1 VRLVRLYSNQPE
13 LFEPVVFNDGFS
25 VVLGEIRVPENRDL
39 DTHNLGKSTLAQLI
53 DFCLMK
59 GRNPEFFLFKH
70 EARFAAFKF
79 FLEVRLPDGNYLTIG
94 RSVATSSKMD
104 LKRSAEP
111 IVDADRLDSSE
122 WDHDGVALERAR
134 TLLDG
139 MLGID
144 ALSPWRFRN
153 LVGYLI
159 RAQYDYKDVFQL
171 DKFSGKHS
179 SWKPFVAHLLGMDAE
194 LATSLY
200 EKRDERD
207 EAGETL
213 QSLLYDWGVG
223 EGDPSVISGLID
235 VKERQISDLEADL
248 EALNFRDEDA
258 RTTVEVVEVTEVRIA
273 GLNEE
278 RYQLTNLVR
287 RLEDSLKDEKIIFEP
302 AKAKSLFEEAGVLLP
317 DQVEK
322 DYEQLIAFN
331 RSITGERRDALRS
344 QLEASQR
351 RIAAISENLRALNVE
366 RSQSLAFLRE
376 SDGVAKFRQLSSQ
389 LATLRGELGT
399 LESKRIAAGRL
410 TELRRR
416 YRTLTEEFNELQT
429 AAEQEIARMAS
440 DRGGLFGTLRR
451 YFDEIVHEVVGQNA
465 ILAISVNS
473 KGGLDFRAE
482 FVNDAGVATSGD
494 EGTTYKKLLCIAFD
508 LAILRAYGD
517 VKFPRFVYHDGA
529 LESLETRKKENLLSV
544 FREYV
549 GYGVQPIITVLGSDL
564 PAALDQATS
573 TVSGSEV
580 IATLHDEGQD
590 GRLFKMEQ
598 W

>member
-351 RIAAISENLRALNVE
+351 RIAAISENRRALNVE

-529 LESLETRKKENLLSV
+529 LEALETRKKENLLSV

-549 GYGVQPIITVLGSDL
+549 GYGVQPIITVLDSDL

>member
-1 VRLVRLYSNQPE
+1 MRLVRLYSNQPE

-351 RIAAISENLRALNVE
+351 RIAAISENRRALNVE

-529 LESLETRKKENLLSV
+529 LEALETRKKENLLSV

-549 GYGVQPIITVLGSDL
+549 GYGVQPIITVLDSDL

>member
-1 VRLVRLYSNQPE
+1 MRLVRLYSNQPE

-122 WDHDGVALERAR
+122 WDHDGVAFERAR

-331 RSITGERRDALRS
+331 RSITAERRDALRS

-376 SDGVAKFRQLSSQ
+376 SDGVAKFRQRSSQ

-440 DRGGLFGTLRR
+440 DRGRLFGTLRR

-529 LESLETRKKENLLSV
+529 LEALETRKKENLLSV

-549 GYGVQPIITVLGSDL
+549 GYGVQPIITVLDSDL